1 MAFMKHVGKHG
12 DRKVCILFR
21 QVPGEDHMCLCI
33 YPEVLPAHWQDSIQ
47 RALESEVAQQSE
59 ELADAL
65 HRSFLPDGRPVLETL
80 HQERMIKKLRTSDVI
95 VTPTNDAKIR
105 LDELNKMLNE
115 MKQGEAAIKK
125 MAENDASRGMVAPE
139 VKRKAEAEY
148 KAGQAAKA
156 DAAYV
161 APPALKAGQDGAL
174 SDRDIAA
181 NMLAQAKAMEVN
193 ARSMIAEAAR
203 MKKDAE
209 RMDPTV
215 TARATA
221 TAPATE
227 SVGLAIPNAN
237 FVYSEPSSANSA
249 NTSGLQ
255 SALAP
260 MSSIRL
266 YLPFFSGRKPAIGG
280 RWIFPTVLTVKSEP
294 TIIAPVFPA
303 LQKAS
308 TCFSFKS
315 LNPTPMLELGF

>member
-1 MAFMKHVGKHG
+1 MKHVGKHG

-21 QVPGEDHMCLCI
+21 QVPGEDHMCLVI

-47 RALESEVAQQSE
+47 KALESEVAQQSE

-65 HRSFLPDGRPVLETL
+65 HRNFLPDGRAILATL
-80 HQERMIKKLRTSDVI
+80 HQERMIKKLRTSDII
-95 VTPTNDAKIR
+95 VTPTNEAKIR

-148 KAGQAAKA
+148 KATQAKKSES
-156 DAAYV
+156 AYV

-181 NMLAQAKAMEVN
+181 NMLAQAKAMEIN
-193 ARSMIAEAAR
+193 ARAMVAEAAK

-215 TARATA
+215 SAKTAV
-221 TAPATE
+221 PNVTE
-227 SVGLAIPNAN
+227 SVTETKP
-237 FVYSEPSSANSA
+237 
-249 NTSGLQ
+249 T
-255 SALAP
+255 
-260 MSSIRL
+260 R
-266 YLPFFSGRKPAIGG
+266 GRKP
-280 RWIFPTVLTVKSEP
+280 KSAMANA
-294 TIIAPVFPA
+294 T
-303 LQKAS
+303 
-308 TCFSFKS
+308 
-315 LNPTPMLELGF
+315 

>member
-21 QVPGEDHMCLCI
+21 QVPGEDHMCLVI
-33 YPEVLPAHWQDSIQ
+33 YPDTLHAHWQDSIQ
-47 RALESEVAQQSE
+47 KALESDVAQQSE

-65 HRSFLPDGRPVLETL
+65 HRSYLPDGRPVLETL

-95 VTPTNDAKIR
+95 VTPTPDAKIR

-125 MAENDASRGMVAPE
+125 MAENDASRGMVAPD

-156 DAAYV
+156 NYV
-161 APPALKAGQDGAL
+161 APPTLNAGQQGAL

-181 NMLAQAKAMEVN
+181 NMLAQAKAMELN
-193 ARSMIAEAAR
+193 ARSMVAEAAR

-215 TARATA
+215 SSRAVA
-221 TAPATE
+221 
-227 SVGLAIPNAN
+227 
-237 FVYSEPSSANSA
+237 
-249 NTSGLQ
+249 
-255 SALAP
+255 
-260 MSSIRL
+260 
-266 YLPFFSGRKPAIGG
+266 
-280 RWIFPTVLTVKSEP
+280 PTVQSD
-294 TIIAPVFPA
+294 APVTEATKRRTRGPNKPKTA
-303 LQKAS
+303 VADA
-308 TCFSFKS
+308 TH
-315 LNPTPMLELGF
+315 G